1 MPEAHP
7 PAASPDPTPPS
18 EKPRSAGEEAAPEPA
33 VNLPAGDGA
42 PIDPA
47 REQDIWAG
55 RTSWKHYL
63 GRVLLWAAG
72 CILLA
77 ILVGWLQSGW
87 EALTFWAAVGWTLL
101 IVVVAGVIV
110 FGGIALKVLSCRYR
124 VSTQRLFIERGI
136 FSRTVDQTELIRV
149 DDVRLYKGVLD
160 RICGLGTVIVRSTDA
175 SDNETVIAGVA
186 DPEQVAEAIRQH
198 MRTLRR
204 KSLFVEN
211 L

>member
-1 MPEAHP
+1 MPEP
-7 PAASPDPTPPS
+7 QSPMPEPDPAAP
-18 EKPRSAGEEAAPEPA
+18 AAPAGSAPENATPA
-33 VNLPAGDGA
+33 PGAALPTGDGA
-42 PIDPA
+42 PVDPA
-47 REQDIWAG
+47 QERDLWAG

-63 GRVLLWAAG
+63 GRILLWSAG

-77 ILVGWLQSGW
+77 ILIGWLQSGW
-87 EALTFWAAVGWTLL
+87 EALTFWSAVGWTLL
-101 IVVVAGVIV
+101 IVALSGAIL
-110 FGGIALKVLSCRYR
+110 FATIAFKVLDCRYR

-136 FSRTVDQTELIRV
+136 LSRTVDQTELIRV

-175 SDNETVIAGVA
+175 TDNETVIAGVA
-186 DPEQVAEAIRQH
+186 DPEQVAEAIRQN

>member
-1 MPEAHP
+1 MPEEQP

-18 EKPRSAGEEAAPEPA
+18 EESGSAGERAAPEPT
-33 VNLPAGDGA
+33 VKLPVGDGA

-47 REQDIWAG
+47 QEQDVWAG

-63 GRVLLWAAG
+63 GRGLLWVAG
-72 CILLA
+72 SILVA

-101 IVVVAGVIV
+101 IVAVSGVAV
-110 FGGIALKVLSCRYR
+110 FGSIALKVLSCRYR

-149 DDVRLYKGVLD
+149 DDVRLYQGVLD
-160 RICGLGTVIVRSTDA
+160 RVCGLGTVIVRSTDA
-175 SDNETVIAGVA
+175 SDAETVIAGVA